1 MEDKNQ
7 QLWQAVLGELELSLS
22 KASFTTWLKNT
33 FIIENEDGRIVVG
46 VPNTFS
52 QAWLK
57 QKYHTQIYRIL
68 QDKSKE
74 RIREI
79 VYKVQ
84 TLKNYQQQVEEH
96 KKAVIT
102 HQ

>member
-7 QLWQAVLGELELSLS
+7 QLWQSVLGELELDLS

-33 FIIENEDGRIVVG
+33 FIIENSAGRVIIG

-57 QKYHTQIYRIL
+57 QKYHQKIYSII
-68 QDKSKE
+68 Q
-74 RIREI
+74 
-79 VYKVQ
+79 
-84 TLKNYQQQVEEH
+84 N
-96 KKAVIT
+96 
-102 HQ
+102 

>member
-1 MEDKNQ
+1 MEEANQ

-57 QKYHTQIYRIL
+57 QKYHTDIYRII
-68 QDKSKE
+68 QSKSKE
-74 RIREI
+74 RIKEI
-79 VYKVQ
+79 TYKVQ
-84 TLKNYQQQVEEH
+84 TVKNYCQEQEQI
-96 KKAVIT
+96 KKTII
-102 HQ
+102 